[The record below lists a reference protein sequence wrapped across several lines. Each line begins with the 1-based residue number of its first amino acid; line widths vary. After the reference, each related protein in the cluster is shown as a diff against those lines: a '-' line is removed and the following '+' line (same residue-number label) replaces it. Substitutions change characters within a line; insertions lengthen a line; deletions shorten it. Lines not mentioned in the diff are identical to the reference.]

1 MRFPSGVLLNQES
14 RCEWSVKQALGD
26 PSGCVGPGLSVEYRN
41 IFQVTQLDREITVY
55 SSEAN
60 ALLAAHDLLDS
71 RDAAPPPT
79 PASKTFCLLKTSAE
93 LLSAIQAKAATSG
106 HRIVVQI
113 ESLRCY

>member
-1 MRFPSGVLLNQES
+1 MRFLSGVLLNQES

-71 RDAAPPPT
+71 RDAAPPTNPGLQDFL
-79 PASKTFCLLKTSAE
+79 PSKNERRALVSDSGQGSDIRASNCGAN
-93 LLSAIQAKAATSG
+93 
-106 HRIVVQI
+106 
-113 ESLRCY
+113 